1 MITALTL
8 APVLAVLVILALPEG
23 RARAVALGGALV
35 SLALTVCMLL
45 RFKVGEGLQFVEAR
59 TWIPELGVDYFVG
72 LDGTNAL
79 VLLLAAL
86 LAPLAVLAS
95 WKHTDRPRT
104 YFALLCLQFTGLFGT
119 FTALNFFHWFLYW
132 ELALVPAFFLIKLFG
147 NGKDRHRAALNFF
160 LFTVIGSVAMLI
172 GFLLLHSNMPEDMK
186 TFNFVSFSETGMSLA
201 SLAGDPN
208 GPFSKIQEATM
219 AIIFCTIVTGLW
231 VKVPLAPLHI
241 WQAPAYAAA
250 PTPVAMLLTGVMS
263 KMGVYG
269 FLRLVLPIFP
279 TQLQQHATILMALA
293 LITILWG
300 AFLAL
305 RQTDIKRVLA
315 FSSLN
320 HVAYCVL
327 GVGALGIAANGLKVD
342 AHALAMQGVIL
353 QMFAHGIA
361 AAGLFYLVGLLET
374 RTGSCGLADFGG
386 LSAVTPRFAAAFFL
400 LAFCSLGL
408 PFMAGFAAEFLI
420 FSGSFAVA
428 PGVTV
433 VATVGLLATAVF
445 LLTMLQKIFTG
456 PSPKHHKAMADLTW
470 CETLIVIPLLILVF
484 WAGISPSTWLLFS
497 SFQN

>member
-1 MITALTL
+1 MITLLTL
-8 APVLAVLVILALPEG
+8 APLIAALVILAMPGG

-35 SLALTVCMLL
+35 SLVLTVCLL
-45 RFKVGEGLQFVEAR
+45 LGFEVGEGLQFVEKT
-59 TWIPELGVDYFVG
+59 TWIPALDVDYFVG

-79 VLLLAAL
+79 VLLLAVL
-86 LAPLAVLAS
+86 LAPLVVLAS

-147 NGKDRHRAALNFF
+147 KGEDRHRAALNFF
-160 LFTVIGSVAMLI
+160 LFTVVGSVAMLL
-172 GFLLLHSNMPEDMK
+172 GFLFLYQQTE
-186 TFNFVSFSETGMSLA
+186 TFDFISLA
-201 SLAGDPN
+201 KSGVDVHPL
-208 GPFSKIQEATM
+208 
-219 AIIFCTIVTGLW
+219 IFCAIVAGLW

-250 PTPVAMLLTGVMS
+250 PAPVAMLLTGVMS

-269 FLRLVLPIFP
+269 FLRLVVPIFP
-279 TQLQQHATILMALA
+279 TQLQQHATALMALA
-293 LITILWG
+293 LVTILWG

-305 RQTDIKRVLA
+305 RQTDLKRVLA

-353 QMFAHGIA
+353 QMFAHGVA
-361 AAGLFYLVGLLET
+361 AAGLFYLVGLLEA
-374 RTGSCGLADFGG
+374 RSGSRGLGDFGG

-400 LAFCSLGL
+400 LTFCSLGL

-428 PGVTV
+428 PGITA

-445 LLTMLQKIFTG
+445 LLTMLQKVFTG
-456 PSPKHHKAMADLTW
+456 PTPERHQAMADLTLR
-470 CETLIVIPLLILVF
+470 ETLIVVPLLILVF
-484 WAGISPSTWLLFS
+484 WAGISPGTWLLFS

>member
-8 APVLAVLVILALPEG
+8 APILAAVVILVMPEG
-23 RARAVALGGALV
+23 RARAVALGGALL
-35 SLALTVCMLL
+35 SLALTVCLLL
-45 RFKVGEGLQFVEAR
+45 RFEVGEGLQFVEKTA
-59 TWIPELGVDYFVG
+59 WIPALDVDYFVG

-86 LAPLAVLAS
+86 LAPLVVLAS

-104 YFALLCLQFTGLFGT
+104 YFALLSLQFTGLFGT

-147 NGKDRHRAALNFF
+147 SGEDRHRAALNFF
-160 LFTVIGSVAMLI
+160 LFTVVGSVAMLL
-172 GFLLLHSNMPEDMK
+172 GFLFLYQQTE
-186 TFNFVSFSETGMSLA
+186 TFDFISLA
-201 SLAGDPN
+201 KSGVDVHPL
-208 GPFSKIQEATM
+208 
-219 AIIFCTIVTGLW
+219 IFCAIVAGLW

-250 PTPVAMLLTGVMS
+250 PAPVAMLLTGVMS

-269 FLRLVLPIFP
+269 FLRLVVPIFP
-279 TQLQQHATILMALA
+279 AQLQQHATALMALA
-293 LITILWG
+293 LVTILWG

-305 RQTDIKRVLA
+305 RQTDLKRVLA

-361 AAGLFYLVGLLET
+361 AAGLFYLVGLLEA
-374 RTGSCGLADFGG
+374 RSGSRGLGDFGG

-400 LAFCSLGL
+400 LTFCSLGL

-428 PGVTV
+428 PEVTV
-433 VATVGLLATAVF
+433 IATVGLLATAVF
-445 LLTMLQKIFTG
+445 LLTMLQKVFTG
-456 PSPKHHKAMADLTW
+456 PTPERHKAMADLTW

-484 WAGISPSTWLLFS
+484 WAGISPGTWLLFS
-497 SFQN
+497 SIQN

>member
-8 APVLAVLVILALPEG
+8 TPILAAVVILVMPEG
-23 RARAVALGGALV
+23 RARAVALGGALL
-35 SLALTVCMLL
+35 SLALTVCLLL
-45 RFKVGEGLQFVEAR
+45 RFEAGKGLQFVEKTA
-59 TWIPELGVDYFVG
+59 WIPALDVDYFVG

-86 LAPLAVLAS
+86 LAPLVVLAS
-95 WKHTDRPRT
+95 WKHTNRPRT

-147 NGKDRHRAALNFF
+147 SGEDRHRAALNFF
-160 LFTVIGSVAMLI
+160 LFTVVGSVAMLL
-172 GFLLLHSNMPEDMK
+172 GFLFLYQQTE
-186 TFNFVSFSETGMSLA
+186 TFDFISLA
-201 SLAGDPN
+201 KSGVDVHPLV
-208 GPFSKIQEATM
+208 FC
-219 AIIFCTIVTGLW
+219 AIVAGLW

-250 PTPVAMLLTGVMS
+250 PAPVAMLLTGVMS

-269 FLRLVLPIFP
+269 FLRLVVPIFP
-279 TQLQQHATILMALA
+279 AQLQQHATALMALA
-293 LITILWG
+293 LVTILWG

-305 RQTDIKRVLA
+305 RQTDLKRVLA

-342 AHALAMQGVIL
+342 AHALALQGVIL
-353 QMFAHGIA
+353 QIFAHGIA
-361 AAGLFYLVGLLET
+361 AAGLFYLVGLLEA
-374 RTGSCGLADFGG
+374 RTGSRGLADFGG

-400 LAFCSLGL
+400 LTFCSLGL

-445 LLTMLQKIFTG
+445 LLTMLQKVFTG
-456 PSPKHHKAMADLTW
+456 ATPERHQAMVDLTLR
-470 CETLIVIPLLILVF
+470 ETLIVIPLLILVF
-484 WAGISPSTWLLFS
+484 WAGISPGTWLLFS
-497 SFQN
+497 SLVN

>member
-8 APVLAVLVILALPEG
+8 APVLAALVILALPEG
-23 RARAVALGGALV
+23 RARAVALVGALV
-35 SLALTVCMLL
+35 SLALTVCLLL
-45 RFKVGEGLQFVEAR
+45 RFEVGGGLQFIEKTA
-59 TWIPELGVDYFVG
+59 WIPALDVDYYVG

-86 LAPLAVLAS
+86 LVPLVVLAS

-147 NGKDRHRAALNFF
+147 SGEDRHRAALNFF
-160 LFTVIGSVAMLI
+160 LFTVGGSVAMLL
-172 GFLLLHSNMPEDMK
+172 GFLFLYRQTE
-186 TFNFVSFSETGMSLA
+186 TFDFISLA
-201 SLAGDPN
+201 KSGVDVHPL
-208 GPFSKIQEATM
+208 
-219 AIIFCTIVTGLW
+219 IFCAIVAGLW

-250 PTPVAMLLTGVMS
+250 PAPVAMLLTGVMS

-269 FLRLVLPIFP
+269 FLRIVVPIFP
-279 TQLQQHATILMALA
+279 NQLQQHATILMALA

-305 RQTDIKRVLA
+305 RQTDLKRVLA

-361 AAGLFYLVGLLET
+361 ATGLFYLVGLLET
-374 RTGSCGLADFGG
+374 RTGSRGLADFGG

-400 LAFCSLGL
+400 LTFCSLGL

-420 FSGSFAVA
+420 FSSSFAVA
-428 PGVTV
+428 PGITA
-433 VATVGLLATAVF
+433 VATVGLLVTAVF
-445 LLTMLQKIFTG
+445 LLTMLQKVFTG
-456 PSPKHHKAMADLTW
+456 ATPERHQTMVDLTLR
-470 CETLIVIPLLILVF
+470 ETLIVIPLLILVF
-484 WAGISPSTWLLFS
+484 WAGISPGTWLLFS
-497 SFQN
+497 SFQD

>member
-8 APVLAVLVILALPEG
+8 APILAAVVILVMPEG
-23 RARAVALGGALV
+23 RARAVALGGALL
-35 SLALTVCMLL
+35 SLALTVCLLL
-45 RFKVGEGLQFVEAR
+45 RFEVGEGLQFVEKTA
-59 TWIPELGVDYFVG
+59 WIPALDVDYFVG

-86 LAPLAVLAS
+86 LAPLVVLAS

-147 NGKDRHRAALNFF
+147 SGEDRHRAALNFF
-160 LFTVIGSVAMLI
+160 LFTVVGSVAMLL
-172 GFLLLHSNMPEDMK
+172 GFLFLYQQTE
-186 TFNFVSFSETGMSLA
+186 TFDFISLA
-201 SLAGDPN
+201 KS
-208 GPFSKIQEATM
+208 EADVHPL
-219 AIIFCTIVTGLW
+219 IFCAIVAGLW

-250 PTPVAMLLTGVMS
+250 PAPVAMLLTGVMS

-269 FLRLVLPIFP
+269 FLRLVVPIFP
-279 TQLQQHATILMALA
+279 TQLQQHSTALMALA
-293 LITILWG
+293 LVTILWG

-305 RQTDIKRVLA
+305 RQTDLKRVLA

-342 AHALAMQGVIL
+342 AHALALQGVIL

-361 AAGLFYLVGLLET
+361 AAGLFYLVGLLEA
-374 RTGSCGLADFGG
+374 RSGSRGLGDFGG

-400 LAFCSLGL
+400 LTFCSLGL

-428 PGVTV
+428 PEVTAI
-433 VATVGLLATAVF
+433 ATVGLLATAVF

-456 PSPKHHKAMADLTW
+456 SSPKRHQDMKDLTW
-470 CETLIVIPLLILVF
+470 CETLIVVPLLILVF
-484 WAGISPSTWLLFS
+484 WAGISPGTWLLFS
-497 SFQN
+497 SLLN